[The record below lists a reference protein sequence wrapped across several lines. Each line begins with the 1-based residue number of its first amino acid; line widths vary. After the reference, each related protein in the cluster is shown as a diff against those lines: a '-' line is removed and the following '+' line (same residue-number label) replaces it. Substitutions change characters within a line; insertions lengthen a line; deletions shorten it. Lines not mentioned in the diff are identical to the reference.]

1 MRTSRVFVSSQ
12 CPALICLS
20 VQVSATVILEKSSV
34 TLRHVKALAA
44 MAGVQLPFELVDQL
58 ALSSLGVFLLQLTS
72 AVRPKIYEVK
82 DRLKQQLFCLN
93 VLDHLQRLVAV
104 EDELSKTKRDRGSKA
119 AMIASA
125 AAAAALRKALIS
137 AKLHTCPFHV
147 RFPVE
152 HKGTERLA
160 PKHHQCS
167 ASSIAG
173 THYFGTYS
181 VQTGGWS

>member
-1 MRTSRVFVSSQ
+1 M
-12 CPALICLS
+12 
-20 VQVSATVILEKSSV
+20 SATVILEESSV

-44 MAGVQLPFELVDQL
+44 VAGVQLPFELVDQL

-82 DRLKQQLFCLN
+82 DTLKQQLFCLN

-104 EDELSKTKRDRGSKA
+104 EDELSKTKRGRGSKA
-119 AMIASA
+119 AMIAS

-137 AKLHTCPFHV
+137 AKLHTCPFNV

-167 ASSIAG
+167 DSSIAC